1 MLNLYAIIDY
11 VGDQCY
17 SYTDDIEMGYHLDM
31 ILDHYDRYELPYYYE
46 KYNNGRVYVIKLR

>member
-17 SYTDDIEMGYHLDM
+17 TYTDDIEMGYHLDM
-31 ILDHYDRYELPYYYE
+31 ILDHYDRYELSYYYE
-46 KYNNGRVYVIKLR
+46 KYNKGKGGLCS